1 MSDILDPHNLDA
13 PKKVGA
19 PPAFIYAPSREDTS
33 CSDEDTSCSGVEAE
47 VSDAPKELWE
57 VIGAFLEAERI
68 ELDDLELLGGQ
79 SRKLLRATLDAPD
92 GFDSDTLGELTAG
105 ISRILDDHDVISG
118 SYDLEVTSPGL
129 ERKLRRPAQF
139 KKAIGRTITVRTRL
153 EIDGNRRHDGVLTSA
168 DDLDFELNINGEPR
182 RIGYDQVT
190 SARAV
195 YVWQKP
201 AKPGEQQ
208 QEDSA

>member
-1 MSDILDPHNLDA
+1 M
-13 PKKVGA
+13 
-19 PPAFIYAPSREDTS
+19 
-33 CSDEDTSCSGVEAE
+33 
-47 VSDAPKELWE
+47 SDAPKELWE

-79 SRKLLRATLDAPD
+79 SRKLLRATLDAPG

-118 SYDLEVTSPGL
+118 SYDLEVTSPGI
-129 ERKLRRPAQF
+129 ERKLRRPVQF
-139 KKAIGRTITVRTRL
+139 KKVIGRTITVRTRL
-153 EIDGNRRHDGVLTSA
+153 EIDGNRRHDGVLTSV

-195 YVWQKP
+195 FVWQKP
-201 AKPGEQQ
+201 AKPGEKQ